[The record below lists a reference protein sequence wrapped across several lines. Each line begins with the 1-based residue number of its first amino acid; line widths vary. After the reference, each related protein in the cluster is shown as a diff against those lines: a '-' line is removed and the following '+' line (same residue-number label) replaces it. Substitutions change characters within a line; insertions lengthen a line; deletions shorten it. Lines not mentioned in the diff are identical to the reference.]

1 MSSNDFY
8 KNLKEITDFSKIMED
23 SNYKK
28 IPNDWYV
35 ITSDIKSSTKAI
47 ENGMYKQV
55 NFIAALTII
64 GILNINRDEDFPY
77 VFGGDGAS
85 LIIPANLLEQSKKVL
100 LEASKKAKSA
110 FDLELRIGF
119 VSVKEIEE
127 KGSFIEL
134 TKFKISDSYTQAIIR
149 GNGLELAEELLK
161 SQYNKYKV
169 EDNFTHEYNPNFEGL
184 ECRWENIKTP
194 KDETISVLIKSI
206 NQKDNNKIYT
216 NCIKRIEEIAG
227 IHSDRNP
234 LKTQNQLNL
243 SFNPKILNAE
253 ASIFTQNTVSKFFT
267 ISRLMLEN
275 FLGLILMRYSI
286 AKWGQYKN
294 IILKTTDTEKFDD
307 MLRMV
312 ISTKRNQ
319 TKELEKYLEEEYQ
332 NKNLVY
338 GIHKSDSALMTCLI
352 FQRHGKHIHFIDSSN
367 GGYALAEKKIKNRL
381 KNLQ

>member
-1 MSSNDFY
+1 MSTNNFY
-8 KNLKEITDFSKIMED
+8 KDLKQVNDFSKIMED
-23 SNYKK
+23 SNYTKL
-28 IPNDWYV
+28 PNDWYV
-35 ITSDIKSSTKAI
+35 IVSDIKDSTKAI
-47 ENGMYKQV
+47 EKGMYKQV

-64 GILNINRDEDFPY
+64 GILNIDRDEDFPY

-85 LIIPANLLEQSKKVL
+85 LIIPANLLKKSKKVL
-100 LEASKKAKSA
+100 LEASKKAKEA
-110 FDLELRIGF
+110 FDLELRIGV
-119 VSVKEIEE
+119 VSIKEIEN

-134 TKFKISDSYTQAIIR
+134 TKFKMTDSYTQVIIR

-161 SQYNKYKV
+161 KQYNKYKV
-169 EDNFTHEYNPNFEGL
+169 ENDFTHEYNPNFEGL

-194 KDETISVLIKSI
+194 REETISLLIKSI
-206 NQKDNNKIYT
+206 NQKNDNEIYT
-216 NCIKRIEEIAG
+216 NCINKIEKIAG

-253 ASIFTQNTVSKFFT
+253 ASILTKNMFSRFFT

-286 AKWGQYKN
+286 GKWGQYKN

-312 ISTKRNQ
+312 ISTEKSQ
-319 TKELEKYLEEEYQ
+319 TKELEEYLEKEYQ

-367 GGYALAEKKIKNRL
+367 GGYALAAKELKNRL
-381 KNLQ
+381 KNSQ